1 MDAVQTCGKLWGTQY
16 LEEGASALQ
25 SFKLGQSMDVEE
37 IPSMINLKISP
48 KGSCKKELFS
58 IVIPRYQKTMT
69 STEFLHFAY
78 NYTLCT
84 QRTTEKLHAIH

>member
-37 IPSMINLKISP
+37 IPRKKILNINPNHIGGGGQVEPCDVKYNEKCPYSHHNNIALIKQINLSAL
-48 KGSCKKELFS
+48 S
-58 IVIPRYQKTMT
+58 MT
-69 STEFLHFAY
+69 NT
-78 NYTLCT
+78 
-84 QRTTEKLHAIH
+84 